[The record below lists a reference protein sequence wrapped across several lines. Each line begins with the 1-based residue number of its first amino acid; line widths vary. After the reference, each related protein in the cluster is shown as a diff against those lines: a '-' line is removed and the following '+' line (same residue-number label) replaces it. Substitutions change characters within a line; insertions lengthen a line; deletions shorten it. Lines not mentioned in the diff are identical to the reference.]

1 MVGSI
6 YLAKIYFT
14 DGVKFKLRPILIIK
28 ENSFGDFIYIP
39 FTTNPHNKN
48 SMRFTNDFLK
58 NGSFNKE
65 SYLIIDKT
73 CTISPHLLDR
83 KIADITEDKLF
94 EIYDVYCGFLKSV
107 KC

>member
-14 DGVKFKLRPILIIK
+14 DGNNYKLRPILIIK
-28 ENSFGDFIYIP
+28 KNSFGDYIYIP
-39 FTTNPHNKN
+39 FTTNSNNINNIKFSN
-48 SMRFTNDFLK
+48 NFLK
-58 NGSFNKE
+58 NGEFKKE

-83 KIADITEDKLF
+83 KIAHIKEDNLF
-94 EIYDVYCGFLKSV
+94 QIYDKYCAFLK
-107 KC
+107 K

>member
-14 DGVKFKLRPILIIK
+14 DGIKFKLRPILLIK
-28 ENSFGDFIYIP
+28 ENSFGDYIYIP
-39 FTTNPHNKN
+39 FSTNSNNIN
-48 SMRFTNDFLK
+48 SVKFSNEFLE
-58 NGSFNKE
+58 NGEFRKE

-83 KIADITEDKLF
+83 KIAHIKESSLF
-94 EIYDVYCGFLKSV
+94 EIYNRYCEFLRA
-107 KC
+107 